1 MIRRQEE
8 KKQVREFAQRKEI
21 ERNLKKSGIES
32 VVQDLSVSDNDKV
45 MAQDIVEGRAT
56 GRNVVHVWNDE
67 CTLRTYNGRMTKL
80 KANKKY
86 KIAYWG
92 ANETYDDAVDYDV
105 SMYEL
110 AVDLLLGDL
119 ILSE

>member
-1 MIRRQEE
+1 M
-8 KKQVREFAQRKEI
+8 
-21 ERNLKKSGIES
+21 KKSGLKS
-32 VVQDLSVSDNDKV
+32 VVQELSVNDSDRV
-45 MAQDIVEGRAT
+45 MVQDILEGRAM

-67 CTLRTYNGRMTKL
+67 GMLRTYNGRIEKL

-86 KIAYWG
+86 KVAYWG
-92 ANETYDDAVDYDV
+92 ADESYDDAVDYDV

-119 ILSE
+119 VLS